1 MNWMLIDECEQL
13 YVVEFVLGMNCV
25 ACMLRQLEILM
36 ISPRRVVSAW
46 AKMTENHPWCCVRS
60 RLGELMSP

>member
-25 ACMLRQLEILM
+25 ACML
-36 ISPRRVVSAW
+36 
-46 AKMTENHPWCCVRS
+46 
-60 RLGELMSP
+60 

>member
-1 MNWMLIDECEQL
+1 MNWMLTDECEQL

-36 ISPRRVVSAW
+36 ISPRRV
-46 AKMTENHPWCCVRS
+46 
-60 RLGELMSP
+60 